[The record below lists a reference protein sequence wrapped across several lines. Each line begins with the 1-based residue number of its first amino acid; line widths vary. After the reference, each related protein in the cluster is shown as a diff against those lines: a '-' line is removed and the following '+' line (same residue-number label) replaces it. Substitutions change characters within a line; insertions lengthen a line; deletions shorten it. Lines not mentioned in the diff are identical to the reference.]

1 MFIARLDRAFR
12 TPEECH
18 VLRRAEINTEF
29 NGKEPFGN
37 TAHSTP
43 PERIIQSNSNAINIP
58 LLRSE
63 ENT

>member
-29 NGKEPFGN
+29 NGQRTIWQHG
-37 TAHSTP
+37 T
-43 PERIIQSNSNAINIP
+43 
-58 LLRSE
+58 
-63 ENT
+63 